1 MMLFNITLINNFSI
15 CYSILIVRNK
25 VIFYQQ
31 RIRLIICTG
40 VSILFEQPRK
50 NSCIFIN

>member
-25 VIFYQQ
+25 VIFYQR
-31 RIRLIICTG
+31 RIVYYMQKIKSL
-40 VSILFEQPRK
+40 
-50 NSCIFIN
+50 